1 MEQELPSTRIRTESP
16 DDHEAIRQLVTA
28 AFGSAVEADL
38 VDRIRASTEYV
49 AEWALVAEDDGGI
62 AGHVMVSHAILR
74 NADGEREIS
83 MLSPLAVLPDRQ
95 HSGIGSALVRAVLSA
110 ADDRGEPLVVLEGSP
125 VFYGRLGF
133 EHSELYGI
141 SIDLPTWAPPDAAQ
155 VVRLRAYDPDDP
167 TLRGEV
173 IYPIAF
179 DGLE

>member
-1 MEQELPSTRIRTESP
+1 MEQESPSTRIRPESL
-16 DDHEAIRQLVTA
+16 DDHAAIRQLVTA

-62 AGHVMVSHAILR
+62 VGHVMVSHAILR
-74 NADGEREIS
+74 NADDEREIS

-95 HSGIGSALVRAVLSA
+95 RSGIGSALVHAVLDA
-110 ADDRGEPLVVLEGSP
+110 ANERGEPLVVLEGNP
-125 VFYGRLGF
+125 IFYGRLGF
-133 EHSELYGI
+133 EHSEVYGI
-141 SIDLPTWAPPDAAQ
+141 SIDLPTWATPEAAQ
-155 VVRLRAYDPDDP
+155 VIRLSTYDPDDP
-167 TLRGEV
+167 TLRGHV